1 MSRGI
6 FWLASYPKS
15 GNTWFRIFIENLQRD
30 AACPADINRLSIT
43 NAANRVWLDD
53 TLGFS
58 TADLGDDEVEALR
71 APAYEWFA
79 SAREAASYFKIHD
92 AYRPE
97 LLAAR
102 RHYMLGALYLIRDPL
117 DVVLSLA
124 NHHACDLDSAISM
137 MTDARRMT
145 SCGGG
150 RYVGQARQ
158 YLSCWSRHV
167 LSWVDGLE
175 VGCLVVRYEDL
186 LASPMETFTRA
197 ARYLQLPDEP
207 GRIAKAI
214 SFSSFDELVR
224 QEEHSGFR
232 ERNAPGTRFFRRGE
246 SGQGRQCL
254 SKSQINRIVSA
265 HGAVME
271 RFGYLNHDR
280 EIGNDTAR

>member
-15 GNTWFRIFIENLQRD
+15 GNTWFRVFIENLQRD
-30 AACPADINRLSIT
+30 AACPADINRLSIK
-43 NAANRVWLDD
+43 NAANKFWLDD
-53 TLGFS
+53 ALGFS
-58 TADLGDDEVEALR
+58 TADLREDEVEALR

-79 SAREAASYFKIHD
+79 STQEAAGYFKIHD

-97 LLAAR
+97 LLVAQ

-117 DVVLSLA
+117 DVALSLA
-124 NHHACDLDSAISM
+124 NHHGCDLDSAVSM
-137 MTDARRMT
+137 MIDTQRTT
-145 SCGGG
+145 SSGGS
-150 RYVGQARQ
+150 RYLAQARQ
-158 YLSCWSRHV
+158 YLSCWSGHAI
-167 LSWVDGLE
+167 SWVDGLQ
-175 VGCLVVRYEDL
+175 VGCHVVRYEDL
-186 LASPMETFTRA
+186 LATPMETFTRA

-207 GRIAKAI
+207 ERIAKAI
-214 SFSSFDELVR
+214 SFSSFAELVR

-232 ERNAPGTRFFRRGE
+232 ERNAPGARFFRRGR

-254 SKSQINRIVSA
+254 SRSQINRIVSA

-280 EIGNDTAR
+280 EIGNDTAC